1 MSLKSFGIAV
11 LLTVMAATAVVAMEQ
26 VNGDQTYSWRYK
38 MTVEVETPEGIKTG
52 SAVRQMGNE
61 LQGSPLSQGGNPA
74 DVRGEAVVVDLG
86 KRGVLFALISS
97 DSDLEFYNAFPV
109 PGNPVGNGGSTP
121 EGIQYYANLSVGTQ
135 GILNPKA
142 PPGYPQL
149 VTFKDLNDP
158 KSVTLVQE
166 WTYIRGQER
175 GQNFELTKDHMEE
188 LFGPGVKLKSITLEI
203 TDEPVTWGIVNR
215 YMPKKFKSEIIDK
228 WKDLPYLEKERIYQ
242 LISFKQG
249 DTK

>member
-1 MSLKSFGIAV
+1 MMSPKILGIVV

-61 LQGSPLSQGGNPA
+61 LQGSPLSQAGNPA
-74 DVRGEAVVVDLG
+74 DVRGEAVAVDLG
-86 KRGVLFALISS
+86 KRGVLFALISHQ
-97 DSDLEFYNAFPV
+97 SDLEFYNAFPV
-109 PGNPVGNGGSTP
+109 SGGYGGATP
-121 EGIQYYANLSVGTQ
+121 EGIHYYANLSVGTQ

-142 PPGYPQL
+142 PPGYPKL

-158 KSVTLVQE
+158 KSVTLAQE

-175 GQNFELTKDHMEE
+175 GQNFELTKDQMEE
-188 LFGPGVKLKSITLEI
+188 LIGPGVKLKSITLEI
-203 TDEPVTWGIVNR
+203 TDEPVTWGIVDEYLPRNFEEVVIENWR
-215 YMPKKFKSEIIDK
+215 GLSKSDRQRLV
-228 WKDLPYLEKERIYQ
+228 DMVT
-242 LISFKQG
+242 FKQG
-249 DTK
+249 EPK